1 MDFRNRE
8 QINDEN
14 MKDRRRKK
22 KKKKAKRNKAMVL
35 KEVGWH
41 MVTSV

>member
-8 QINDEN
+8 QINDEIHEGPSE
-14 MKDRRRKK
+14 KE
-22 KKKKAKRNKAMVL
+22 KKKAKRNKAMVL